1 MEQEKSGV
9 TPEQMKTLMD
19 ARTAS
24 LKEQI
29 AFLKVELEFN
39 QLQADI
45 MEAQARYIKAEV
57 FIAHV
62 KAGPPEERPQAKDP
76 QAKEPAPKADTGEK
90 KEPVFRTLKTEPNA
104 NK

>member
-62 KAGPPEERPQAKDP
+62 KAGPPEERPQAK
-76 QAKEPAPKADTGEK
+76 EPAPKADTGEK